1 MRLRTLLAPLGLAAL
16 LTFSM
21 AAVAQEADFSD
32 QELDQFV
39 SAQDDVMD
47 IRDEYVQRIEATDD
61 RDEAMAL
68 EQEANQMMVEA
79 VEDTGLTVETYSE
92 IAQAASQDM
101 ELAERIQD
109 MMN

>member
-21 AAVAQEADFSD
+21 GAVAQETDFSD
-32 QELDQFV
+32 QQLDQFV

-101 ELAERIQD
+101 ELAERIQAK
-109 MMN
+109 MN